1 MNAIKPDSKLKEFFV
16 IIKSG
21 ITGALAL
28 IGICIILFIIGFAF
42 RGQHVSYLYQKTF
55 ARCSFEWLFITTG
68 GIGFILGLVMRQ
80 RFPIIQ
86 RGIVLLACAAIPLI
100 AGAWLLY
107 TFASYSEIVRS
118 MKLADC
124 TNTMTIHLK
133 VPRGHYYRFM
143 LAVPPGSTNAFSG
156 RLNISDGE
164 STVTNFYIGFDQSEQ
179 QGDFLQA
186 ETNYDIKISFDQPP
200 PPSTS
205 IWLYWREGY
214 RDRHR

>member
-1 MNAIKPDSKLKEFFV
+1 MNAIKPDSKPKELFS

-21 ITGALAL
+21 VTGALAL
-28 IGICIILFIIGFAF
+28 TGICIILFIIGFAF
-42 RGQHVSYLYQKTF
+42 RGQFISYLYQKTF
-55 ARCSFEWLFITTG
+55 ARCSFDGLLIATS
-68 GIGFILGLVMRQ
+68 GIGFILGLVMRR

-107 TFASYSEIVRS
+107 TFASYSEVVRN

-124 TNTMTIHLK
+124 TSTTTIHLK
-133 VPRGHYYRFM
+133 VPRGHHYYFM
-143 LAVPPGSTNAFSG
+143 LAVPSGSTNAFAG
-156 RLNISDGE
+156 HMNILDGE
-164 STVTNFYIGFDQSEQ
+164 SAVTNFYIGSDQTEQ
-179 QGDFLQA
+179 QGDFLYA

-214 RDRHR
+214 KDRHR